1 MENNILQVSE
11 PDIFV
16 DASTMLPRV
25 ERANNAWQRCPIC
38 DGAGRVT
45 PTGNVVTALFELCTV
60 CRGKKIIS
68 TLTGLPPGP

>member
-1 MENNILQVSE
+1 MEDNVLQVAE

-45 PTGNVVTALFELCTV
+45 PTGITSATFEACPV
-60 CRGKKIIS
+60 CRGKMIINIF
-68 TLTGLPPGP
+68 TGYPPA